1 MRLVTGLERDD
12 VTHHDLSNI
21 VLKFGND
28 EFGKRQHAL
37 QALVP
42 VNDEDL
48 VGMVRE
54 RIEAPQIP
62 RDGLDRGVLAHAD
75 HVEIH
80 EGADRI
86 LGVRH
91 RRAQLLAFIDGQ
103 GLEDIVDN
111 SFGEVRRQVGDLVGL
126 QLLGR
131 SDQLLQ
137 IHAADESLAHR
148 IGSLEQ
154 DFAVALRFDEIPDD
168 EPLLQRQR
176 FEHVRDVGRMHG
188 VELRAKFGDVLPMHE
203 RFHQLVLWHFLALHQ
218 VLDQA
223 VPPQELLN
231 LTQVGLEVFEL
242 LLRAEG
248 FDHARRPFA
257 VKWSPG
263 LPRTTPDAPRA
274 AEAILAVGCMMG
286 DRKISPDG
294 TPYSPLR
301 LT

>member
-1 MRLVTGLERDD
+1 MRLVAGLERDD
-12 VTHHDLSNI
+12 VTHHDLSDI
-21 VLKFGND
+21 VLKFGD
-28 EFGKRQHAL
+28 DQFGKRQHAL
-37 QALVP
+37 QTLVP

-48 VGMVRE
+48 VGMVRQ

-91 RRAQLLAFIDGQ
+91 RRAQLLAFLDGQ

-111 SFGEVRRQVGDLVGL
+111 SFGEVRREVGDLVGL

-148 IGSLEQ
+148 IGGLEQ
-154 DFAVALRFDEIPDD
+154 DFAVALRLDEIPDD

-188 VELRAKFGDVLPMHE
+188 VELRAKFGDVLPVHQ
-203 RFHQLVLWHFLALHQ
+203 RFHQLVLWHFLAFHQ
-218 VLDQA
+218 ALDQA
-223 VPPQELLN
+223 VPPKELLN
-231 LTQVGLEVFEL
+231 LTQVGLQVLEF

-257 VKWSPG
+257 VNWSAGCRGQRPTR
-263 LPRTTPDAPRA
+263 RTR
-274 AEAILAVGCMMG
+274 
-286 DRKISPDG
+286 
-294 TPYSPLR
+294 LR
-301 LT
+301 RF